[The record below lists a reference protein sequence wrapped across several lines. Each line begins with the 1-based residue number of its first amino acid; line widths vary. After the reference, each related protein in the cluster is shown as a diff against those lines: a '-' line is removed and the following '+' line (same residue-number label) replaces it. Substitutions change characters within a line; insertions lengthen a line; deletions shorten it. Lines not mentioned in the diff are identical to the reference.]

1 MEALLVVCVFF
12 FPEVPL
18 LLFPLYVTHLG
29 VIVLR
34 INWGGPRR
42 VPEPVSEMNEKKIY
56 VHRSVKTRME
66 AEGLE
71 GGKYTPRAKFEHLNF
86 EWVD

>member
-1 MEALLVVCVFF
+1 MCFFSRGSFVVIPALC
-12 FPEVPL
+12 
-18 LLFPLYVTHLG
+18 HSSG

-42 VPEPVSEMNEKKIY
+42 VPEPISERKETKVF

-71 GGKYTPRAKFEHLNF
+71 GGKYTPRAKFEHLDF